1 MAEHNLGAVAGFEF
15 MRIITRKW
23 FWAGTLAVPL
33 IMAVVL
39 GLMGVSNTTT
49 PTAPEAQL
57 SAGFSIAYTD
67 QSGLITAAE
76 AATFGAS
83 KATSREH
90 GIRAVQSGSVD
101 AFFEFPADPAKST
114 VNVHAADRGIFENNK
129 YSAAAQA
136 MLSQAVTA
144 KIGSAELLDLTGNA
158 AAIDVKTYR
167 GTVESGGINAAIPPL
182 LFLMIFY
189 MLIFLLAGQMLNSA
203 LEEKENRVTEMILT
217 TVKPATL
224 ISGKVLALFAIGLLQ
239 MVIFATPIIIGY
251 VFFREKINIPAF
263 DFSALIFEPV
273 PMITGL
279 LILIGGF
286 ALFTTTLVAIGA
298 AVPTAKEA
306 GNLMG
311 VIIVLVFVPLYAAS
325 LIISDPQDM
334 MVQIFTYF
342 PFSAPV
348 TALLRN
354 GLGSLST
361 GEAAIVITILYIGAT
376 LMFRLAVRL
385 FQHGS
390 IAYTSRVNIRTA
402 LGQPAKSAPAPAK

>member
-1 MAEHNLGAVAGFEF
+1 MAQHNLGTAAGFEF
-15 MRIITRKW
+15 MRIITKKW

-33 IMAVVL
+33 IMAIVL
-39 GLMGVSNTTT
+39 GLMGASNTA
-49 PTAPEAQL
+49 TASSPEAQQ

-67 QSGLITAAE
+67 QSGLITARE
-76 AATFGAS
+76 AAAFGAY
-83 KATSREH
+83 KASSRED
-90 GIRAVQSGSVD
+90 GIRAVQSGALD

-114 VNVHAADRGIFENNK
+114 VNVHGADRGIFENHK
-129 YSAAAQA
+129 YSTAAQA

-144 KIGSAELLDLTGNA
+144 KIGSAELLALTGNA
-158 AAIDVKTYR
+158 ATIDVKTYR
-167 GTVESGGINAAIPPL
+167 GTVESGGINAVIPPL

-189 MLIFLLAGQMLNSA
+189 VLIFLLAGQMLNSA

-217 TVKPATL
+217 TLKPATL

-239 MVIFATPIIIGY
+239 MVIFASPILVGY
-251 VFFREKINIPAF
+251 VFFREQINIPAF

-273 PMITGL
+273 PMITGF

-298 AVPTAKEA
+298 IVPTAKEA
-306 GNLMG
+306 GNLVG
-311 VIIVLVFVPLYAAS
+311 VIIMLVFLPLYAGS
-325 LIISDPQDM
+325 MIISDPQDM
-334 MVQIFTYF
+334 MVQILTYF

-354 GLGSLST
+354 GLGSLSA
-361 GEAAIVITILYIGAT
+361 GEAAIVIAILYIGAAI
-376 LMFRLAVRL
+376 MFRLAVRL

-390 IAYTSRVNIRTA
+390 TSYTSRVNIRTA
-402 LGQPAKSAPAPAK
+402 LGRPAKGAPAPAK